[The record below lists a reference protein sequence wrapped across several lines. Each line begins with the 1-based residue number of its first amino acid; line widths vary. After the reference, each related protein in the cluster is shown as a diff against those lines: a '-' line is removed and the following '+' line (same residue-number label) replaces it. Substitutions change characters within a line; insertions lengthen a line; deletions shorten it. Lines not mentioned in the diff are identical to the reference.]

1 MTNANTNRWNK
12 KVYLRNQQW
21 AFVVFGQQKYMMGF
35 IVKNKMTINN
45 AMQQTS
51 YNKQQIWK
59 DGQ

>member
-1 MTNANTNRWNK
+1 
-12 KVYLRNQQW
+12 
-21 AFVVFGQQKYMMGF
+21 VFGQQKYMMGF